1 MHPTPHFFRFVFFSF
16 LVHLLLPS
24 FPSSRNS
31 FFLRFWSC
39 ICVVGLRRRG
49 GPRDPSVLT
58 LFAEHVAH
66 NIWTGECWIYEHFPN
81 VYDCVTNDAYDE
93 TFPRACRWLTT
104 KTYMKGLPIAL
115 YRTRLDALTITDVCW
130 MPYGD
135 HRGVRGF
142 DLSSCF

>member
-1 MHPTPHFFRFVFFSF
+1 MIDS
-16 LVHLLLPS
+16 
-24 FPSSRNS
+24 
-31 FFLRFWSC
+31 W
-39 ICVVGLRRRG
+39 
-49 GPRDPSVLT
+49 
-58 LFAEHVAH
+58 
-66 NIWTGECWIYEHFPN
+66 CWIYEHFPN